1 MNDEQFWAKYAHVKA
16 SSEFKHLISGILAYQ
31 PSSRPTIADILGD
44 PWMRGP
50 VMSKED
56 FAKICKPIV
65 ARAVKCQETELK
77 EQGIGIDYMVD
88 RTRRSGENI
97 KEKIEQLEALT
108 AVPFGEYEPIAETRR
123 RKCFTM
129 TGTAVSI
136 ITHLFCSLS

>member
-1 MNDEQFWAKYAHVKA
+1 MSALL
-16 SSEFKHLISGILAYQ
+16 SYQ

-65 ARAVKCQETELK
+65 ERATKAQETELH
-77 EQGIGIDYMVD
+77 EQGIGIDYQVS

-97 KEKIEQLEALT
+97 KEKIE
-108 AVPFGEYEPIAETRR
+108 
-123 RKCFTM
+123 
-129 TGTAVSI
+129 
-136 ITHLFCSLS
+136 